1 MFDYKQAI
9 VLRADLG
16 IGKGK
21 LVAQG
26 SHASLSAYMKEGSVE
41 KKAWELGGQK
51 KIVLKVGSEKE
62 LLEYFERCKDAGL
75 KPALI
80 RDAGHTQIPSGT
92 ITCFGVGPAPE
103 NKIDAVLGKLKLL

>member
-1 MFDYKQAI
+1 MYKQAM
-9 VLRADLG
+9 VVRKDLNMSV
-16 IGKGK
+16 GKMC
-21 LVAQG
+21 AQV
-26 SHASLSAYMKEGSVE
+26 SHASLEAYKKAGSVE

-51 KIVLKVGSEKE
+51 KIVLKVASEKD

-92 ITCFGVGPAPE
+92 VTGFGVGPAE
-103 NKIDAVLGKLKLL
+103 ESKVDAILGELKLL

>member
-1 MFDYKQAI
+1 MLNYKQAI
-9 VLRADLG
+9 VLRTDLEL
-16 IGKGK
+16 GKGK

-26 SHASLSAYMKEGSVE
+26 SHASLGAYMKAGSVE

-51 KIVLKVGSEKE
+51 KIVLKVTSEKD
-62 LLEYFERCKDAGL
+62 LLEYFERCKDIGL

-92 ITCFGVGPAPE
+92 VTGFGVGPDDE
-103 NKIDAVLGKLKLL
+103 SKIDSVLGQLKLL

>member
-1 MFDYKQAI
+1 MLNYKQAI
-9 VLRADLG
+9 VLRTDLEL
-16 IGKGK
+16 GKGK

-26 SHASLSAYMKEGSVE
+26 SHASLAAYLKAGSVE

-51 KIVLKVGSEKE
+51 KIVLKVKTEKE
-62 LLEYFERCKDAGL
+62 LLEHFEGCRDIGL

-92 ITCFGVGPAPE
+92 ITGFGVGPADE
-103 NKIDAVLGKLKLL
+103 KDVDKILGELKLL